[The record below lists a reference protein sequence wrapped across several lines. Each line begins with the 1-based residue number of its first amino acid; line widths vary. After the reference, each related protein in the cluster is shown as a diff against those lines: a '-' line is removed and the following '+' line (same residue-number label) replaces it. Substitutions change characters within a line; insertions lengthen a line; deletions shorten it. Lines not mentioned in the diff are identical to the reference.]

1 MLHPIEV
8 DGRTLVILRRSSRW
22 LGSQF
27 IVETSGRLEFD
38 GETLTLVGDNVQ
50 WDITKEELAS
60 LMTVK
65 PDTLIAECRGF
76 DLFLV
81 LDAKRDGCR

>member
-8 DGRTLVILRRSSRW
+8 DGRTVVIMRRSSRW

-27 IVETSGRLEFD
+27 VVEASGRLEFD
-38 GETLTLVGDNVQ
+38 GEMLTLVGSNVQ
-50 WDITKEELAS
+50 RDITKEELAS

-65 PDTLIAECRGF
+65 PDSLITECCGY
-76 DLFLV
+76 DYFLV
-81 LDAKRDGCR
+81 LDT

>member
-1 MLHPIEV
+1 MAPIEV

-27 IVETSGRLEFD
+27 IVETSGRLEHD
-38 GETLTLVGDNVQ
+38 GETLTLVGSKVQ
-50 WDITKEELAS
+50 RNISDDELAS

-65 PDTLIAECRGF
+65 PDTLIAECRGY
-76 DLFLV
+76 DYFLV
-81 LDAKRDGCR
+81 LDT